1 MVFHYRF
8 SDSVRIGSVEPGQVL
23 AAVGDLLAE
32 GMNPI
37 ERVEPQ
43 NGVCGHRVKGNHN
56 LDAGHLSRI
65 LCLPRARRGSFSLE
79 TGFEHGV
86 ELSERGDDGSGD

>member
-1 MVFHYRF
+1 LVFHYRF

-43 NGVCGHRVKGNHN
+43 NGVRHRVKGNHN
-56 LDAGHLSRI
+56 LPDA
-65 LCLPRARRGSFSLE
+65 AVVV
-79 TGFEHGV
+79 GV
-86 ELSERGDDGSGD
+86 DG

>member
-43 NGVCGHRVKGNHN
+43 NGVCRHRVKGNHN
-56 LDAGHLSRI
+56 LDA
-65 LCLPRARRGSFSLE
+65 AVVV
-79 TGFEHGV
+79 GV
-86 ELSERGDDGSGD
+86 DG